1 MKGSVDFAGFAEFL
15 TRLQGKSAATSE
27 AYTHDATAF
36 AAYCRRQG
44 WPLSAGLTRARV
56 GLYLVERI
64 GGARATPEQS
74 ARLSTRSAARAV
86 SALQALAQF
95 LVFSGELPDNPLSDL
110 KPPRYSRK
118 LPSYFASDEIRQVVS
133 AFDTAVARDPLAA
146 RNAALLHLLYASGL
160 RVSECAALNLESLDG
175 RARLVQVVGKG
186 RKRRVV
192 PYGERAAT
200 KLDYYL
206 AQARPRLVSERSG
219 RALWLNNR
227 GGRLSARAIRNVL
240 DAAVT
245 RACLDKHLSPHK
257 LRHACATHLLE
268 GGADVRL
275 VQELLGH
282 QSINTTQVYTQI
294 TRTHLRE
301 VYDRTHP
308 RAERKK

>member
-1 MKGSVDFAGFAEFL
+1 MKGSLDLAGFSEYL
-15 TRLQGKSAATSE
+15 TRIRGKSKATTDAYQRDAA
-27 AYTHDATAF
+27 AF
-36 AAYCRRQG
+36 AAFCQRRG
-44 WPLSAGLTRARV
+44 WSLTAALTKARV
-56 GLYLVERI
+56 GLYLIERI
-64 GGARATPEQS
+64 SGGRTDQEQQ
-74 ARLSTRSAARAV
+74 AQLSTRSAARAV
-86 SALQALAQF
+86 SSLQALAQF
-95 LVFSGELPDNPLSDL
+95 LEFSGQLASNPLADL

-133 AFDTAVARDPLAA
+133 AFDVAAPNDSLAA

-175 RARLVQVVGKG
+175 GARLVQVVGKG
-186 RKRRVV
+186 HKRRVV
-192 PYGERAAT
+192 PYGERAAA
-200 KLDYYL
+200 KLTRYL
-206 AQARPRLVSERSG
+206 DQARPRLQNEHSG
-219 RALWLNNR
+219 RALWLNRR

-240 DAAVT
+240 DAAVS

-308 RAERKK
+308 RAEHKK